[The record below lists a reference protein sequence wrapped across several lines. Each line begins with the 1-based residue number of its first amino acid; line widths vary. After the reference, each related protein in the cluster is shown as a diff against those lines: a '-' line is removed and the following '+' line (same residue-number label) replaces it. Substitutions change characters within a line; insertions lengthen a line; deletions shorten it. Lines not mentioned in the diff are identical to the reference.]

1 MMPVNPSSFGR
12 KGGPLRT
19 YSGGTENFGIFETV
33 RALMPNR
40 SAAARSLIPSI
51 KTACRTRA
59 YSSTDFI
66 PRPLPTQAKDSNC
79 RSFTPA
85 QPNKSAAS
93 VRYYCSGF
101 YTYFLALGVSFI
113 GHHFW
118 TFRSSGALLPTF
130 LRFFGASGCAFLI
143 SSLLLVFLIR
153 IVKVSDPIAAF
164 MSAAVIPLITYSAS
178 RLWVFRRSRK

>member
-1 MMPVNPSSFGR
+1 MSSRTKILSEVLLGARFGVVGVLATMTHFVVLAIMLSLAHTGPVSS
-12 KGGPLRT
+12 
-19 YSGGTENFGIFETV
+19 NV
-33 RALMPNR
+33 VA
-40 SAAARSLIPSI
+40 
-51 KTACRTRA
+51 
-59 YSSTDFI
+59 
-66 PRPLPTQAKDSNC
+66 
-79 RSFTPA
+79 
-85 QPNKSAAS
+85 
-93 VRYYCSGF
+93 
-101 YTYFLALGVSFI
+101 YFLALGVSFI

-118 TFRSSGALLPTF
+118 TFRSSGAFLPTF